1 MDGEMKY
8 EEAMSKLETIVREI
22 GSGDISVDEL
32 ADKLKEAKSLLAFC
46 EKRLKQTE
54 EEVDKMLEK

>member
-1 MDGEMKY
+1 MDDNMTY
-8 EEAMSKLETIVREI
+8 ETAMAKLEAIVKEI
-22 GSGDISVDEL
+22 GSGNISVDEL

-54 EEVDKMLEK
+54 SDVDMMLEK

>member
-1 MDGEMKY
+1 MDDNMTY
-8 EEAMSKLETIVREI
+8 ETAMAKLEAIVKEI
-22 GSGDISVDEL
+22 GSGNISVDEL

-54 EEVDKMLEK
+54 SDVYMMLEK

>member
-1 MDGEMKY
+1 MDDNMTY
-8 EEAMSKLETIVREI
+8 ETAMAKLEAIVKEI
-22 GSGDISVDEL
+22 GSGNIGVDEL

-54 EEVDKMLEK
+54 SDVDMMLEK